1 MLLAAALNAAGV
13 NRGDRARTTEDAAV
27 DGNNP
32 PMFKELLLIFNGSV
46 LIMAPVVLASKSTGG
61 VGGLP
66 PVVVAASEAIGV
78 VDASEPSF
86 VKNGRNEPEPL
97 PLKSVEKISLSL
109 FIMYNDENS

>member
-1 MLLAAALNAAGV
+1 
-13 NRGDRARTTEDAAV
+13 
-27 DGNNP
+27 
-32 PMFKELLLIFNGSV
+32 
-46 LIMAPVVLASKSTGG
+46 MAPVVLASKSTGG

-97 PLKSVEKISLSL
+97 PLKL
-109 FIMYNDENS
+109 